1 MTIGLIILVGI
12 VLFLLILRRPYFGI
26 VFTAASLPIAGVL
39 PNVPFA
45 TSVVTIIGGI
55 TIPAFLLQRKNK
67 KIKSNTSKL
76 ISLSRLHL
84 FGLLFIGWIFITNPQ
99 AAIMGRDRNW
109 VFTFAQLWILSW
121 LTSELL
127 DTVQK
132 QRVFMWV
139 YAVFAILSAFVAIQ
153 QGTWGRDSE
162 LEVQAFGLAEGANSA
177 ARYFIIALIFLN
189 YLRGEASN
197 PLTKSLATVGIVAS
211 VLGVFFSGS
220 RTGVLLLFIAFALD
234 ILLQSN
240 SKYKFQSIFILSIS
254 LFFLG
259 TISDSIISYLR
270 PIIPMIIEGTDTME
284 VRYALWQAGWKMWLD
299 HIIAGVGIGMYR
311 FELVHYA
318 FGTIPSFYITMVAHN
333 AYIQILAETGIVG
346 FILFISIL
354 AMTLKNT
361 WPNNNVQDGN
371 EITLRNMWFIVFVV
385 ILVGAFTKTDQADK
399 MLWLVMG
406 MSVYFS
412 RQSVASLPLE
422 MQNRKNIFQGK
433 FRRK

>member
-1 MTIGLIILVGI
+1 MTTGLIILVGI
-12 VLFLLILRRPYFGI
+12 VLFLLILRRPYLGI

-39 PNVPFA
+39 PNIPFA

-55 TIPAFLLQRKNK
+55 TIPAFLLQRNSK
-67 KIKSNTSKL
+67 KIKSSIPKL
-76 ISLSRLHL
+76 FSLSRLHL
-84 FGLLFIGWIFITNPQ
+84 LGLLFIGWIFITNPQ

-139 YAVFAILSAFVAIQ
+139 YAAFTIFSAVVAIQ
-153 QGTWGRDSE
+153 QGTWGRGAG

-197 PLTKSLATVGIVAS
+197 RLTKSFTAVGIVVS

-220 RTGVLLLFIAFALD
+220 RTGILLLFIAFALD
-234 ILLQSN
+234 IFLQSK
-240 SKYKFQSIFILSIS
+240 SKYRFQSIFILSIS

-259 TISDSIISYLR
+259 AMSDSITTYLR
-270 PIIPMIIEGTDTME
+270 PVIPMVVEGTDTMG

-299 HIIAGVGIGMYR
+299 HIIVGVGIGMYR

-318 FGTIPSFYITMVAHN
+318 FGTIPSLYITMVAHN

-346 FILFISIL
+346 FILFVSIL

-361 WPNNNVQDGN
+361 WPNNNVQNGN
-371 EITLRNMWFIVFVV
+371 EITLRNMWFIAFVV

-412 RQSVASLPLE
+412 RQSEAGLPLE
-422 MQNRKNIFQGK
+422 PQNKKNTFQGK
-433 FRRK
+433 FARK